1 MEKSLC
7 CDAEIGVRT
16 VKSDPNPEVSRGF
29 YETFEVD
36 ICLECEQDI
45 EGGK

>member
-1 MEKSLC
+1 MKKSPC
-7 CDAEIGVRT
+7 CDAEIGVRM

-36 ICLECEQDI
+36 ICLQCGKDI
-45 EGGK
+45 EE